1 MEESGSSSDEAVV
14 ARYGALAEQFVGV
27 QDADARAHLHGA
39 VLAATLA
46 LGAGASTRVR
56 TAAQTRVVVPV
67 LRERYL
73 RGVVASRTVH
83 AAAAAPALA
92 LVAEAMQLA
101 DALCAVFGAAWTVA
115 PAPAPARAASPDQFC
130 VLLVTLCATTVRTR
144 APSAAAVAACAAV
157 LQHAVAFLACDDN
170 DDDDDDDDGG
180 SEWWT
185 CLQAPTL
192 LAVRAR
198 LLETLGDV
206 CETLAE
212 AGDGDADTPAT
223 PALARLLAEWLV
235 LDDDDRGAGS
245 VAVRAVRCF
254 GGRAER
260 LLALFRRAQLD
271 TRMPG
276 DLYALLC
283 ARVEHAAAA
292 AAAAASLSGTQ
303 RDE

>member
-1 MEESGSSSDEAVV
+1 MEGSGSSSDEAVV
-14 ARYGALAEQFVGV
+14 ARYGALAEQFVGA

-46 LGAGASTRVR
+46 LGAGAGTRVR

-115 PAPAPARAASPDQFC
+115 PAPAPARAASPDPFC

-157 LQHAVAFLACDDN
+157 LQHAVAFLACDDDN
-170 DDDDDDDDGG
+170 DDDDDDGG
-180 SEWWT
+180 SSESEWWT
-185 CLQAPTL
+185 CLQASTL

-235 LDDDDRGAGS
+235 LDDDDRGADS

-292 AAAAASLSGTQ
+292 AAASLSGTQ

>member
-1 MEESGSSSDEAVV
+1 MEGSGSSSDEAVV
-14 ARYGALAEQFVGV
+14 ARYGALAEQFVGA
-27 QDADARAHLHGA
+27 QDAGARAHLHGA

-46 LGAGASTRVR
+46 LGAGAGTRVR

-73 RGVVASRTVH
+73 HGVVASRTVH

-157 LQHAVAFLACDDN
+157 LQHAVAFLACDD
-170 DDDDDDDDGG
+170 DDDGG

-185 CLQAPTL
+185 CLQAQTL

-235 LDDDDRGAGS
+235 LDDDDRGADS

-292 AAAAASLSGTQ
+292 AAAASLSGTQ